1 MMNPSNKKDM
11 EQFFYGLSILVIA
24 LSGIVWLAGMSSTSS
39 SNAADIHDLK
49 VREAEH
55 SKEFE
60 EIRTRLTHIEDAVGV
75 NR

>member
-1 MMNPSNKKDM
+1 
-11 EQFFYGLSILVIA
+11 
-24 LSGIVWLAGMSSTSS
+24 MSSTSS